1 MWPHILND
9 ELQAGSPSEGITIN
23 GVGNIP
29 GLLPTR
35 QLTLTRAKEHRLLPV
50 TILLQG
56 KLEMVIF

>member
-9 ELQAGSPSEGITIN
+9 ELQAGSTPEGITIN

-35 QLTLTRAKEHRLLPV
+35 QLTLTRAEEHRLLPV
-50 TILLQG
+50 AILLQG
-56 KLEMVIF
+56 KFEMVIF